1 MDRQEVLDSLK
12 YFSKDFP
19 KAAFREVQANR
30 MDFTSDLLESL
41 DYAYENAAK
50 LYEER
55 SNYHLHTYAMYLLAE
70 FREKRAFPYLIAL
83 LKLSEDH
90 ISFLLGDILTEG
102 FHRILLC
109 AYDNE
114 NLRMLYDI
122 IENEELDEFARNAA
136 VRAYSLLYKEGFVAQ
151 EEIISYFR
159 SLINEKLSTEDCV
172 LTSIVSS
179 VIDTHLVEM
188 IPDVRQLYED
198 EQVDIF
204 VNGDFDEFLEWI
216 DKEDQRD
223 QPSYI
228 NDAVAELE
236 HWACYNQS
244 PAKKNS
250 DKSTYDFGA
259 PIINEE
265 KKDHKQAQK
274 IMPNHKQTQKPMQKQ
289 KKPARNAPCPCGS
302 GRKYKK
308 CCGANLGK

>member
-1 MDRQEVLDSLK
+1 MGRQEVLDSLK

-41 DYAYENAAK
+41 DHAYKNAAE
-50 LYEER
+50 LYKER

-70 FREKRAFPYLIAL
+70 FREKRAFPYLVAL
-83 LKLSEDH
+83 LKLPEDQVY
-90 ISFLLGDILTEG
+90 FLLGDILTED

-109 AYDNE
+109 TYDNE
-114 NLRMLYDI
+114 NLQMLYDI
-122 IENEELDEFARNAA
+122 IENEELDEYARNAA
-136 VRAYSLLYKEGFVAQ
+136 VKAYALLYKEGFVAQ
-151 EEIISYFR
+151 EEIILYFR
-159 SLINEKLSTEDCV
+159 GLIEKLSIEDFV

-198 EQVDIF
+198 ERVDIF
-204 VNGDFDEFLEWI
+204 VNGDYDKFLEWI
-216 DKEDQRD
+216 NKEDQRKM
-223 QPSYI
+223 PTYI
-228 NDAVAELE
+228 NDAVDELE

-244 PAKKNS
+244 PTKKNS
-250 DKSTYDFGA
+250 EKSTYDFGA
-259 PIINEE
+259 PIINEV

-308 CCGANLGK
+308 CCGANLRK